1 METLE
6 LILNYPGEEEL
17 LMEVGGV
24 AKEQGIS

>member
-17 LMEVGGV
+17 LMEVGDV